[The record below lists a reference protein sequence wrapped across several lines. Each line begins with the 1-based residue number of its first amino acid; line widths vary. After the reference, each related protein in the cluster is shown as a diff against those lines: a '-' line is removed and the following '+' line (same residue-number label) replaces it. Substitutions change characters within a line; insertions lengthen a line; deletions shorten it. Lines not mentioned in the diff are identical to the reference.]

1 MLTKDPLGAAEQIVM
16 LEELASSVR
25 HDLRNRLGNIRNAA
39 FWLRRRFEGVR
50 ESEDPRVATFF
61 SLIDEEV
68 FAADGLL
75 ERLHERFP
83 PDHALADID
92 PLVAVDQ
99 AVKFVRLGDLGGL
112 GGLGGDANGGES
124 NGASHPNIEVVAEHD
139 PLARTRSDALVMAL
153 CAGGEAPT
161 NGSTVES
168 APGEIAVVVRAL
180 IELRAKE
187 MEQMDCG
194 GRITVRTHREA
205 NRLTI
210 SVPAPSERQ
219 GVWIDIARRTALKCG
234 GSFAWS
240 EHHGEPC
247 AALTFPLGARRSL
260 LIGLP
265 RPAGE

>member
-39 FWLRRRFEGVR
+39 FWLRRRFEGVPQ
-50 ESEDPRVATFF
+50 SEDPRVATFF

-83 PDHALADID
+83 PDHGLADVD
-92 PLVAVDQ
+92 PLVAVEQ
-99 AVKFVRLGDLGGL
+99 AVKFVRVDGDGSDRG
-112 GGLGGDANGGES
+112 S
-124 NGASHPNIEVVAEHD
+124 IEVVAEHGTFERNGANGVD
-139 PLARTRSDALVMAL
+139 TFVVPKGVMAHMSEGV
-153 CAGGEAPT
+153 A
-161 NGSTVES
+161 NGTTVES

-180 IELRAKE
+180 IELRAKD
-187 MEQMDCG
+187 MEGG
-194 GRITVRTHREA
+194 GRITVRTRREA

-210 SVPAPSERQ
+210 CVPAPSERQ
-219 GVWIDIARRTALKCG
+219 GLWIDIARRTALKCG
-234 GSFAWS
+234 GAFAWG
-240 EHHGEPC
+240 ENHGEPC

-265 RPAGE
+265 RPAQEPGA

>member
-1 MLTKDPLGAAEQIVM
+1 MLTKDPLGAAEQIVL

-50 ESEDPRVATFF
+50 EAEDPRVATFF

-83 PDHALADID
+83 PDHAPVDID
-92 PLVAVDQ
+92 PLSAVEQ
-99 AVKFVRLGDLGGL
+99 AVKFVRFDETQS
-112 GGLGGDANGGES
+112 A
-124 NGASHPNIEVVAEHD
+124 AIEVLFEHG
-139 PLARTRSDALVMAL
+139 TQEQTTSDTFAVLKD
-153 CAGGEAPT
+153 AGATESGENAIASS
-161 NGSTVES
+161 GSTVES

-180 IELRAKE
+180 VELRAKS
-187 MEQMDCG
+187 MEGG
-194 GRITVRTHREA
+194 GRIVVRTRREA
-205 NRLTI
+205 SRLVI
-210 SVPAPSERQ
+210 SVPAPSDRQ
-219 GVWIDIARRTALKCG
+219 GLWLDIAKRTALKCG
-234 GSFAWS
+234 GSFAWT
-240 EHHGEPC
+240 HDHGEPC

-265 RPAGE
+265 RPAKEPGSQG